1 MTTATEIKSNQKNK
15 ILQITYASII
25 TDDVAGRNE

>member
-1 MTTATEIKSNQKNK
+1 MTTATEIKSNQKSK
-15 ILQITYASII
+15 ISQANYASII